1 MLAVELPKALD
12 APQLSRLALKAG
24 LSIASG
30 RICWKQQTY
39 RNCMR
44 LNLSH
49 ASIAQLRRGVSMI
62 LGLTS
67 ANAAPSGQT

>member
-1 MLAVELPKALD
+1 MLAVELPMALD
-12 APQLSRLALKAG
+12 ALQLGRLALKAG

-30 RICWKQQTY
+30 RISWKQQTY

-44 LNLSH
+44 LILSQ

-62 LGLTS
+62 ARLTS
-67 ANAAPSGQT
+67 ANAAPSAQA